1 MFKNKYLK
9 YKNKYLE
16 LKNQIAGSAS
26 SDKKVPGS
34 ISTVKRL
41 EGPCQG
47 PGNTMYDDCNCAFCS
62 EKTCKVCTYD
72 GNKELCTKC
81 MDKCYCTNTFKCPL
95 CIYQEEFEIKQKE
108 QKIQEEVDKLYTP
121 QSEYYQDKFDKK

>member
-1 MFKNKYLK
+1 
-9 YKNKYLE
+9 
-16 LKNQIAGSAS
+16 
-26 SDKKVPGS
+26 
-34 ISTVKRL
+34 
-41 EGPCQG
+41 
-47 PGNTMYDDCNCAFCS
+47 
-62 EKTCKVCTYD
+62 
-72 GNKELCTKC
+72 